1 MVNVSFSS
9 IHVVNGEELSDT
21 PQVSLHTAGKRTARS
36 GETLLIFLDLPNA
49 SPAACADIA
58 RTLNDAYVR
67 APGGLTSALRLAINL
82 ANDRIIQL
90 NKGVPPNQRLEGSI
104 SCALVTPESIIIAQ
118 AGPAIAFARADSGAF
133 EVIAPYAEG
142 SIAQV
147 VGVNP
152 SVDVQ
157 FNNFFAQPGDVYVL
171 TGSRS
176 TVGVSDA
183 LINACMAKGD
193 ARMVA
198 GYLNANVKRG
208 RMIGVALSVDVA
220 PDAPA
225 ASPSSEV
232 AAPRLIRATAPGG
245 ASSAGAPPAGGLTA
259 SDAPAS
265 DAPASK
271 APASNAPAM
280 AAAGVSPIPAQ
291 VASDP
296 ASRGEARGE
305 AVRTSVD
312 QVTRSI
318 QRSLSSFG
326 GRLLPQESPV
336 EVQRRARTTTF
347 LLAAIAVLIPIA
359 VAVLVAVLYFQFS
372 GEAERLQLRS
382 QAQAKVEA
390 ARAAADP
397 AQAKQHWSEAL
408 TAIADYEQ
416 KSEDAVTF
424 GEARAMARMRLDEIN
439 RVTRVRPIY
448 LAELGG
454 STPHRI
460 AASALGV
467 YVLNAAENS
476 AEYYVLNADRTGVA
490 GKKVTITFGE
500 GVTTTN
506 VPLVDVAW
514 ATTNANRWR
523 TEGAVLFSNALI
535 YEYSS
540 ATGRASPLSIPADA
554 DATPV
559 QVQAGELYNNTVYLL
574 DTGVGQIWRYPLSG
588 NALGQGNSYFRAPY
602 NPLKESLDFAIDGA
616 IYVLQRNGAVLKY
629 FNRQP
634 MQFAVTGLP
643 EPLNRVVAIAA
654 SGDDPNRGSLYL
666 LDAGTGSVVEL
677 NKSGQFVRQ
686 YRGEGEEFL
695 DAQDMTLDGTSNT
708 LYIVAG
714 NRLFSMAVLPPVSPR
729 ETPTAQP

>member
-9 IHVVNGEELSDT
+9 IHVVNGEELGDT
-21 PQVSLHTAGKRTARS
+21 PQVSLQMSGKRTTHS

-58 RTLNDAYVR
+58 RTLNDAYER

-104 SCALVTPESIIIAQ
+104 SCALVTAESIIIAQ

-133 EVIAPYAEG
+133 EVIAPYAES

-171 TGSRS
+171 TGLRS

-183 LINACMAKGD
+183 LISACMAKGD

-225 ASPSSEV
+225 ASSSKV
-232 AAPRLIRATAPGG
+232 AAPRLTRTAASGSTSP
-245 ASSAGAPPAGGLTA
+245 ASSPPATRA
-259 SDAPAS
+259 IAATDA
-265 DAPASK
+265 
-271 APASNAPAM
+271 
-280 AAAGVSPIPAQ
+280 SPIPAR
-291 VASDP
+291 P
-296 ASRGEARGE
+296 ALRPALRSE
-305 AVRTSVD
+305 AVRASVN
-312 QVTRSI
+312 QAARSI
-318 QRSLSSFG
+318 QRSLSALG
-326 GRLLPQESPV
+326 GRLLPQEGPV
-336 EVQRRARTTTF
+336 EAEQRARTITF

-359 VAVLVAVLYFQFS
+359 VAVLVTVLYFQFS
-372 GEAERLQLRS
+372 GEAERLQLHS
-382 QAQAKVEA
+382 QAWAKVEA
-390 ARAAADP
+390 AMAAPDEAL
-397 AQAKQHWSEAL
+397 AKQRWSEAL
-408 TAIADYEQ
+408 AAMADYEQ

-424 GEARAMARMRLDEIN
+424 GEARAMARARLDEIN

-448 LAELGG
+448 LAELEGN
-454 STPHRI
+454 TPRRI

-467 YVLNAAENS
+467 YVLNAAEHS
-476 AEYYVLNADRTGVA
+476 AEYYVLNTDRTGIA
-490 GKKVTITFGE
+490 GKKVAITFSKGL
-500 GVTTTN
+500 TTS
-506 VPLVDVAW
+506 VPLADIAW

-523 TEGAVLFSNALI
+523 TEGAVLFSNTQI

-540 ATGRASPLSIPADA
+540 ATGRASPLPIPADA

-574 DTGVGQIWRYPLSG
+574 DTGAGQIWRYPLAG
-588 NALGQGNSYFRAPY
+588 NALGRGNAYFRAPY
-602 NPLKESLDFAIDGA
+602 NPLRESLDFAIDGA
-616 IYVLQRNGAVLKY
+616 VYVLQRNGAVLKY

-634 MQFAVTGLP
+634 VQFAVTGLP

-654 SGDDPNRGSLYL
+654 SGNDPNRGSLYL

-714 NRLFSMAVLPPVSPR
+714 NRLFGMTVPPPATPREMPTLPPEGALTRALRPAAS
-729 ETPTAQP
+729 